1 MEHLSSLFSIMAALA
16 PVFIM
21 IAIGYTITK
30 LDIIPKQGISYLG
43 TFVIKIAL
51 PCMLFSSLANL
62 SFQEIYHPN
71 YILTYALGSIL
82 AFILTMLIARKIRNK
97 DMTTSAV
104 IGIGSC
110 FSNSGFIGYAILIQV
125 IGSAA
130 IVPIALTLVVESMIM
145 LPIILAVA
153 DTTANTSS
161 LRKTLLTTLSRL
173 IKNPLIWSIVLGVL
187 CSLIQYKP
195 NTIIMTVIDKFGDT
209 SGTIALL
216 TIGGTLV
223 GLQLKGMKTD
233 IIQIMMSKL
242 FLHPLLVLA
251 VLFFTPKMPTVFYQT
266 AILLA
271 CMPMLSIYPILG
283 IKYGMENRCAAALV
297 ATTALS
303 FVTISLWSIFVGV

>member
-1 MEHLSSLFSIMAALA
+1 MTALT

-21 IAIGYTITK
+21 ITVGYTITK
-30 LDIIPKQGISYLG
+30 LEIIPKQGISYLG
-43 TFVIKIAL
+43 TYVIKIAL

-62 SFQEIYHPN
+62 SFKEIYHPN

-82 AFILTMLIARKIRNK
+82 AFILTMLIARKIRKK

-130 IVPIALTLVVESMIM
+130 IVPVALTLVVESMIM

-161 LRKTLLTTLSRL
+161 LRKTLLTTLGRL

-195 NTIIMTVIDKFGDT
+195 NAIMMTVIDKFGDT

-223 GLQLKGMKTD
+223 GLKLKGMKAD
-233 IIQIMMSKL
+233 IIQIMLSKL
-242 FLHPLLVLA
+242 FFHPLLVLA

>member
-1 MEHLSSLFSIMAALA
+1 MTALA
-16 PVFIM
+16 PVFII
-21 IAIGYTITK
+21 IAAGYTITK
-30 LDIIPKQGISYLG
+30 LEIIPKQGVGYLG

-51 PCMLFSSLANL
+51 PCMLFSSLAKL

-71 YILTYALGSIL
+71 YILSYALGSIL
-82 AFILTMLIARKIRNK
+82 AFTLTMLIARKIRKK

-125 IGSAA
+125 IGNAVV
-130 IVPIALTLVVESMIM
+130 VPVALTLVVESMIM
-145 LPIILAVA
+145 LPIILAIT
-153 DTTANTSS
+153 DTTMNTSS
-161 LRKTLLTTLSRL
+161 LKKTITTTLSRL
-173 IKNPLIWSIVLGVL
+173 VKNPLIWSIVLGVL
-187 CSLIQYKP
+187 CSLIQFKP
-195 NTIIMTVIDKFGDT
+195 NAIIMTVIDKFGDT
-209 SGTIALL
+209 SGTIALI

-223 GLQLKGMKTD
+223 GLKLKGMKAD
-233 IIQIMMSKL
+233 IIHIMLSKL

-251 VLFFTPKMPTVFYQT
+251 VLFFTPQMPMVFYQT

-303 FVTISLWSIFVGV
+303 FITISLWSIFVGV